1 MELPALRWNALTPAR
16 FSAPTS
22 NQRTGVSALHPGS
35 QGREPSDN
43 PPAFRLVSRG
53 TARHSLGCM
62 SRNFARLVLVSTLG
76 FFAVFFVWP
85 ILQVLKGGFVDA
97 NGRLTFAYLASL
109 LTDPIY
115 LGGLANSF
123 LLALTTTLFAL
134 LLAVP
139 LALVTDR
146 FVFPGKG
153 LLGSLVL
160 VPMILPPFVGAI
172 GLKQI
177 LGQYGALNAC
187 LIDLGLRPH
196 GWTFDWLG
204 ANQFLGVALVNAFSL
219 YPIIYL
225 NTVAALANIDPAM
238 EEAAENLGCVGLRRF
253 ARITLPLIKSGL
265 FAGGTIVFIWAF
277 TDLGVPLIFDYSR
290 VTSVQIFYGLKDIGG
305 NPFPY
310 ALVAVMLFSS
320 VLFYAVGKG
329 LFGRDHHAMMAK
341 ATSSGGPKPLPR
353 GRAWLCTALFG
364 LVILL
369 AILPHVGVVLVAFS
383 TDWYATVLP
392 RDFTL
397 HNFSVALGHDLTVP
411 AIANS
416 LKYASV
422 STVIDLL
429 LGIALAYVIVRSKV
443 AGRQILDFL
452 AMMPLAVPG
461 LVLAFGYVAMSQDGK
476 FFSFLNSTRD
486 PTILLIIA
494 YSIRRLPYV
503 VRSAAAGF
511 QQTSETLE
519 EAAQNLG
526 CPPLKSVFRIT
537 LPLIMANLIAGGLLA
552 FSFAMLEVSDS
563 LVLAQK
569 QAYYPITKAI
579 YELFQ
584 LLGNGKLIASALGVW
599 AMVFLGIVIAGMTIL
614 LGKKL
619 GAIFRI

>member
-1 MELPALRWNALTPAR
+1 
-16 FSAPTS
+16 
-22 NQRTGVSALHPGS
+22 
-35 QGREPSDN
+35 
-43 PPAFRLVSRG
+43 
-53 TARHSLGCM
+53 M
-62 SRNFARLVLVSTLG
+62 SKNFARLV
-76 FFAVFFVWP
+76 FALTVVFFCAFFLWP
-85 ILQVLKGGFVDA
+85 VLQILKGGFIDA
-97 NGRLTFAYLASL
+97 DGKLTFAYLASL
-109 LTDPIY
+109 LSDPLY

-123 LLALTTTLFAL
+123 LLALTTTVIAL
-134 LLAVP
+134 LIALP
-139 LALVTDR
+139 LAFITDR

-153 LLGSLVL
+153 FLGSIIL

-172 GLKQI
+172 GIKQI
-177 LGQYGALNAC
+177 LGQYGALNAF
-187 LIDLGLRPH
+187 IVDLGLRPD

-204 ANQFLGVALVNAFSL
+204 ANQFMGIALVNAFSL

-225 NTVAALANIDPAM
+225 NAVAALANIDPAM
-238 EEAAENLGCVGLRRF
+238 EEAAENLGCVGFRRF
-253 ARITLPLIKSGL
+253 FKITLPLIKSGL

-277 TDLGVPLIFDYSR
+277 TDLGVALIFDYAQ

-310 ALVAVMLFSS
+310 ALVAVMLTSS
-320 VLFYAVGKG
+320 VLFYALGKG
-329 LFGRDHHAMMAK
+329 LFGRDAYAMMAK
-341 ATSSGGPKPLPR
+341 ATSLGGPKELSR
-353 GRAWLCTALFG
+353 MRAWFCTALFG
-364 LVILL
+364 AITFV
-369 AILPHVGVVLVAFS
+369 AILPHLGVVLVAFS
-383 TDWYATVLP
+383 SDWYATVVP
-392 RDFTL
+392 KNFNL
-397 HNFSVALGHDLTVP
+397 HNFEIALGHDLTVP

-416 LKYASV
+416 LKYASIA
-422 STVIDLL
+422 TLIDLGF
-429 LGIALAYVIVRSKV
+429 GIVLAYVIVRSKL
-443 AGRQILDFL
+443 AGRQVLDFL

-461 LVLAFGYVAMSQDGK
+461 LVLAFGYLAMSQDGK
-476 FFSFLNSTRD
+476 FFSFLNPTKD
-486 PTILLIIA
+486 PTLLLIIA

-526 CPPLKSVFRIT
+526 CPPLKAVYKIT

-584 LLGNGKLIASALGVW
+584 LLGDGKYIASALGVW
-599 AMVFLGIVIAGMTIL
+599 AMAFLGITITGMTIL

-619 GAIFRI
+619 GAIFRV